1 MPTKEEIEAAAKAL
15 DWRLIKVITFEEL
28 REMARVALEAAEQVR
43 NGVIQSVKHDNHPDW
58 THPLIR
64 EDRPE

>member
-1 MPTKEEIEAAAKAL
+1 MATREEIEAAYS
-15 DWRLIKVITFEEL
+15 IVGPYI
-28 REMARVALEAAEQVR
+28 ARPQIMKILEAAERVR
-43 NGVIQSVKHDNHPDW
+43 ANSRHEHHDHDW

>member
-1 MPTKEEIEAAAKAL
+1 MPTEEEFKAAYLALPPMVEDKAFIV
-15 DWRLIKVITFEEL
+15 RL
-28 REMARVALEAAEQVR
+28 ALEAAERVR
-43 NGVIQSVKHDNHPDW
+43 NGVIQSVKHDDHHDW